1 MEWENEKERHR
12 ERQRDVVVVSTWDM
26 LLVLYSTLYPSSSP
40 FSWPGGSVQFRWT
53 WVPLNRACTLAGASS
68 GTVNTEQARLGAQK
82 GLHTADSRGGLVQN
96 HIQPAASQERA
107 V

>member
-1 MEWENEKERHR
+1 M
-12 ERQRDVVVVSTWDM
+12 VSTWDM
-26 LLVLYSTLYPSSSP
+26 WLLLYSTLYPASSP
-40 FSWPGGSVQFRWT
+40 FRWPGGAERFRWSL
-53 WVPLNRACTLAGASS
+53 VPLNRACTLAGASS